1 MPVNMNSAISFRQSS
16 VFPMEKEKGYFIPMP
31 DGAESPKDK
40 VELNKLKNTETKKE
54 KSGFRNFIGNVAKF
68 FTTAGEMIKAS
79 AKALW
84 YGSLTGGATLLG
96 LWAVSGLP
104 KQIKNKSLKKAFTEP
119 LKSIGT
125 KGKIIAGVATFAVAS
140 FHIIKVVLNS
150 NQRKANVEHKLDISH
165 QAV

>member
-54 KSGFRNFIGNVAKF
+54 KGGFRNFIGNVAKF

-104 KQIKNKSLKKAFTEP
+104 KQIKNKSLKKALKTEQ
-119 LKSIGT
+119 T
-125 KGKIIAGVATFAVAS
+125 VKIIRSLTVLRPQTAS
-140 FHIIKVVLNS
+140 PTSVTSSPALS
-150 NQRKANVEHKLDISH
+150 RT
-165 QAV
+165 